1 MTQKVN
7 EYLLIK
13 KNIDDDIL
21 FNNSLK
27 ILSKYCKLHI
37 EERNKLNSKR
47 KIALIFII
55 FYIFCVFC
63 TFKDKDKYFK
73 KNASDFINNK
83 GYLKVNTTHK
93 SKFDHYNYTE
103 NIIVYKDLFKNISYV
118 PISEKNSIVYSNKV
132 SNEEYFNLCKNKTLL
147 DNTKY
152 KRSINPKISVIM
164 PYYNKDKFSLFI
176 PLRSIQNQSFKD
188 LEIIIV
194 DDGSSENKINEVI
207 REMENDNR
215 IIFLRHKINKGTLVS
230 RLDGV
235 RYASGEYILNIDQD
249 DLFLDNLVFQ
259 NIYMKAKEFDV
270 DILQYSS
277 LVYKNTSYS
286 KRLRINVPKM
296 KLIKQPE
303 LKVIFLKRKGKN
315 RLGGMSTRMIWDKFV
330 KREKYLKAIDDLGDE
345 YLNHKFFLY
354 EDTLIMF
361 ELSQIANSY
370 YYYNETIGY
379 RHNFYTECLSRNIF
393 SYKNS
398 ITAVNQLYFIK
409 LLLYKIFPIY
419 DRYHIYKEWG
429 LVNCGSEVI
438 YLDKK
443 YLDLLQEVL
452 EVIDELERLYNNTCK
467 ELLDCAKKIKYFFRI
482 S

>member
-1 MTQKVN
+1 
-7 EYLLIK
+7 
-13 KNIDDDIL
+13 
-21 FNNSLK
+21 
-27 ILSKYCKLHI
+27 
-37 EERNKLNSKR
+37 
-47 KIALIFII
+47 
-55 FYIFCVFC
+55 
-63 TFKDKDKYFK
+63 
-73 KNASDFINNK
+73 
-83 GYLKVNTTHK
+83 
-93 SKFDHYNYTE
+93 
-103 NIIVYKDLFKNISYV
+103 
-118 PISEKNSIVYSNKV
+118 
-132 SNEEYFNLCKNKTLL
+132 
-147 DNTKY
+147 
-152 KRSINPKISVIM
+152 
-164 PYYNKDKFSLFI
+164 
-176 PLRSIQNQSFKD
+176 
-188 LEIIIV
+188 
-194 DDGSSENKINEVI
+194 
-207 REMENDNR
+207 MENDNR

-452 EVIDELERLYNNTCK
+452 EVIDELERLFNNTSK
-467 ELLDCAKKIKYFFRI
+467 ELLECTKKIKYFFRI